1 MALFNFRLQKLLDI
15 RTEKEEESKRNF
27 KEAQGQKDKVENS
40 LNNMKQNYSRYNS
53 VTVKEDV
60 VQQKIRR
67 NYLYAL
73 NTSIDEKTIELNKK
87 IIVLDKKREEL
98 KEKQIDRK
106 TVEILKDKKK
116 TEFLDIEKHVEQVQN
131 DEFAL
136 YGYMRNREGR

>member
-27 KEAQGQKDKVENS
+27 KEAQGQKYKVENS

-116 TEFLDIEKHVEQVQN
+116 IEFLDIEKHVEQVQN

-136 YGYMRNREGR
+136 YGYIRNREGR

>member
-116 TEFLDIEKHVEQVQN
+116 IEFLDIEKHVEQVQN

-136 YGYMRNREGR
+136 YGYIRNREGR

>member
-53 VTVKEDV
+53 VTIKEDV

-116 TEFLDIEKHVEQVQN
+116 IEFLDIEKHVEQVQN

-136 YGYMRNREGR
+136 YGYIRNREGR

>member
-53 VTVKEDV
+53 VTIKEDV

-136 YGYMRNREGR
+136 YGYIRNREGR

>member
-53 VTVKEDV
+53 VIIKEDV

>member
-53 VTVKEDV
+53 VTIKEDV

>member
-1 MALFNFRLQKLLDI
+1 LALFNFRLQKLLDI

-116 TEFLDIEKHVEQVQN
+116 IEFLDIEKHVEQVQN

-136 YGYMRNREGR
+136 YGYIRNREGR

>member
-27 KEAQGQKDKVENS
+27 KEAQGQKDKVEDS

-53 VTVKEDV
+53 VTIKEDV

-87 IIVLDKKREEL
+87 IIVLDEKREEL

>member
-136 YGYMRNREGR
+136 YGYIRNREGR